1 MSTIIVSDL
10 KSFAAKCVWQIN
22 DVQKNLD
29 SILEST
35 VKETFTVNEWTALWN
50 QSQVNKEVQNLMSK
64 YLIEVTELSKSSL
77 QLINED
83 AVIREANKTKAI
95 DKMKIEEDLKLSLKG
110 LARKSLVRPFN
121 LMDFYKDL
129 DDKWFDNMISGATAS
144 QETPIAVKDRDGN
157 DLQIKITNAVI
168 EYMIA
173 NRFMILKVGKDTF
186 KQFLLLCSDGQD
198 LVALKLIYSNM
209 DTTALINQYKENA
222 VKLAEIYKQD
232 QDTKAFWLQMATTL
246 GGKLISLALGSII

>member
-95 DKMKIEEDLKLSLKG
+95 DKMKIEEDL
-110 LARKSLVRPFN
+110 R
-121 LMDFYKDL
+121 FYKDL

>member
-1 MSTIIVSDL
+1 MKTIAVVDL

-29 SILEST
+29 SILESAT
-35 VKETFTVNEWTALWN
+35 NSTFTVKEWTALWH
-50 QSQVNKEVQNLMSK
+50 QSQVNKEVRDSMAR
-64 YLIEVTELSKSSL
+64 YLIEVNEPPKSSL

-83 AVIREANKTKAI
+83 IAIREANRTKAM
-95 DKMKIEEDLKLSLKG
+95 DGMKIEEDMKFYRDPTQALQ
-110 LARKSLVRPFN
+110 RLV
-121 LMDFYKDL
+121 KDL
-129 DDKWFDNMISGATAS
+129 DDRWFDQMITGATAS

-157 DLQIKITNAVI
+157 DLQIKITTAVI
-168 EYMIA
+168 EYMVA

-198 LVALKLIYSNM
+198 LAALKLIYSNM
-209 DTTALINQYKENA
+209 DTAALINQYKENA

-246 GGKLISLALGSII
+246 GGKLISLALGSLI